1 MWWAEMSC
9 NYYPVQGIS
18 NWISFCRKLSL
29 IVSSLWTI
37 SNFLKE
43 KKKKRHTDSL
53 KILPAYLHTI

>member
-1 MWWAEMSC
+1 MWWAEMPC

-43 KKKKRHTDSL
+43 KKKKKD
-53 KILPAYLHTI
+53 ILIL